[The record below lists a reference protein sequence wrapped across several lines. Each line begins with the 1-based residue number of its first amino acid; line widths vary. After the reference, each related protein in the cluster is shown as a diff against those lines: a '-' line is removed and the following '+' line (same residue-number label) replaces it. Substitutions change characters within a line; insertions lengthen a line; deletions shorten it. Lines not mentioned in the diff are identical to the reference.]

1 MGGERGGRCIVDRI
15 KERRKEKKRKREGRK
30 IESKA
35 QSLNKRFELGRS
47 NADEKQRES
56 IDFRF
61 ERSNFSK
68 TIDTDDPARINKS
81 GRGRGGIIIGASS
94 NELISTEIFP
104 SAR

>member
-1 MGGERGGRCIVDRI
+1 MGGERGGRCIVYRI